1 MTRSPPRAV
10 ADRLAASD
18 RLPTAQ
24 RAILGYYAETGR
36 LDYRALR
43 IKSAVDD
50 TLDRILDEVY
60 GDIEARLEAD
70 LGVDDATFEYE
81 TKLTLPAEL
90 TLGYLYRRALA
101 RATGGYDPI
110 TDEAGRLA
118 VLGRGD
124 PSAPANRE
132 AREYVEMAEAATALI
147 VQALLDGDM
156 RDAINDDEFEDFE
169 VTLVGDPDPDRRT
182 VAECAQSYL
191 QGVVE
196 DAFDRAPDAV
206 RDAYDDAVEIS
217 EAHQDRDD
225 RFRELLAA
233 ALDGEA
239 SETPRAE
246 RDDVPQ
252 ATGRSPVTT
261 GEAGDGE
268 EPRSSS
274 SRTGSDD
281 GEAGAKTSIED
292 EYKYAPVP
300 DDAPFGERERDLPY
314 LKTQYDRVG
323 VIYKGMLDAYRGVG
337 FDIPDAFGASIILAI
352 IGAQIWLDDVDDYDD
367 DVAEGQLTPVT
378 AEYVLAEN
386 DAAAYENVVSI
397 TMDYFDLARSHAE
410 AADSPLN
417 GIAIEYILRSGEPE
431 RLPGGADR

>member
-1 MTRSPPRAV
+1 VSRSPPRAV
-10 ADRLAASD
+10 ADRLAGLD

-50 TLDRILDEVY
+50 TLETILESVY
-60 GDIEARLEAD
+60 GDIESAVAAD

-90 TLGYLYRRALA
+90 TLGYLDRRGRA
-101 RATGGYDPI
+101 RATGGDDPI
-110 TDEAGRLA
+110 TDEAGRLPF
-118 VLGRGD
+118 RGD

-132 AREYVEMAEAATALI
+132 AREYVEMAEEATALI

-169 VTLVGDPDPDRRT
+169 VELVGDPDPDRRR
-182 VAECAQSYL
+182 VAECAQSHL

-196 DAFDRAPDAV
+196 HAFDRAPDAV
-206 RDAYDDAVEIS
+206 RDAYDVAVEIS
-217 EAHQDRDD
+217 ETHQEQDDYFRD
-225 RFRELLAA
+225 LLEAA
-233 ALDGEA
+233 DDDPSAKA
-239 SETPRAE
+239 SIA
-246 RDDVPQ
+246 
-252 ATGRSPVTT
+252 
-261 GEAGDGE
+261 
-268 EPRSSS
+268 
-274 SRTGSDD
+274 
-281 GEAGAKTSIED
+281 D
-292 EYKYAPVP
+292 EYKFAPVP
-300 DDAPFGERERDLPY
+300 DDAPFGPPERDLPY

-337 FDIPDAFGASIILAI
+337 FEIPEAFGTSIVLAI
-352 IGAQIWLDDVDDYDD
+352 IGAQIWLDDVDDYHD

-378 AEYVLAEN
+378 AEYVLADT

-397 TMDYFDLARSHAE
+397 TMDYFDLAREHAE
-410 AADSPLN
+410 TADSPLN

-431 RLPGGADR
+431 RLPGGSARTA

>member
-1 MTRSPPRAV
+1 MSRSPPRTV
-10 ADRLAASD
+10 AGRLAGFDRLS
-18 RLPTAQ
+18 TAQ

-50 TLDRILDEVY
+50 TLDTILESVYDE
-60 GDIEARLEAD
+60 IESAVAAD
-70 LGVDDATFEYE
+70 LGVDDATFAYE

-110 TDEAGRLA
+110 RDETGRLPF
-118 VLGRGD
+118 RGN
-124 PSAPANRE
+124 PSASANRE
-132 AREYVEMAEAATALI
+132 AREYVEMAEEATALI

-169 VTLVGDPDPDRRT
+169 VELVGDPDPDRRR
-182 VAECAQSYL
+182 VAECAQSHL

-206 RDAYDDAVEIS
+206 RDAYDAAVELS
-217 EAHQDRDD
+217 EAHQEQDD
-225 RFRELLAA
+225 YFRSLLEVADDDPEARAA
-233 ALDGEA
+233 
-239 SETPRAE
+239 
-246 RDDVPQ
+246 
-252 ATGRSPVTT
+252 
-261 GEAGDGE
+261 
-268 EPRSSS
+268 
-274 SRTGSDD
+274 
-281 GEAGAKTSIED
+281 IED
-292 EYKYAPVP
+292 EYKFAPVP
-300 DDAPFGERERDLPY
+300 DDAPFGPRERDLPY

-337 FDIPDAFGASIILAI
+337 FEIPEAFGTSIVLAI
-352 IGAQIWLDDVDDYDD
+352 IGAQIWLDDVDDYHD

-378 AEYVLAEN
+378 AEYVLADT

-397 TMDYFDLARSHAE
+397 TMDYFDLAREHAE

-417 GIAIEYILRSGEPE
+417 GIAIEYILRSGDPE
-431 RLPGGADR
+431 RLPGGSGRTE